1 MSKQTSRRRNQR
13 IELDPPE
20 VGILFL
26 KEDGYVPG
34 TNPTPPPRQLFI
46 DLVNRSVNGV
56 GIRTEKKIEPA
67 TNFYLHAFNKA
78 KKSWEL
84 FEGRTKW
91 LLADREKGIF
101 HQVGAELKST
111 QVANGLFMETEEDHH
126 DKRMPMASDYQFFRK
141 TDLLKSVS
149 RDAVCPLLNCITFQ
163 HVKAGQRFIT
173 QGEPGNTCYIIQKG
187 TCVVNV
193 EKDGELI
200 PVVRMQAGDVVG
212 EMALITGEP
221 RSAHVDA
228 ETDMHLWCMEKI
240 QFDKISQTYPEL
252 RSFLTD
258 LIANW
263 FETRPVTAERRIGK
277 YVITDILGKGGYSIV
292 YRGVHEALGM
302 PVAVKMMKHDMAMR
316 SDFIQ
321 NFRNEAKTI
330 AKFNHENIVHVFDFE
345 ERFQTLFIVMEPLEG
360 MSLRALLKRMLKLP
374 PLRVVNYLLQIC
386 AGLQYAHAKDVVHQD
401 IKPGNIFIL
410 PNDKIKILDFGLAG
424 PCGSENLFTGTPFYM
439 SPEQIDC
446 LPVDVRTDIYAL
458 GLTAYEM
465 LTGRRP
471 FPQEDAWE
479 VMDLRI
485 KRDIPDPAEIVPDL
499 PEALGKFIL
508 KACAR
513 DANQRYQNVGE
524 IIEDLK
530 PLANELGLKKR
541 EISQENRKMATMF
554 LLYKEE
560 HQPELNRMMNEFC
573 ERVNELGVSCKAADF
588 KEI

>member
-1 MSKQTSRRRNQR
+1 
-13 IELDPPE
+13 
-20 VGILFL
+20 
-26 KEDGYVPG
+26 
-34 TNPTPPPRQLFI
+34 
-46 DLVNRSVNGV
+46 
-56 GIRTEKKIEPA
+56 
-67 TNFYLHAFNKA
+67 
-78 KKSWEL
+78 
-84 FEGRTKW
+84 
-91 LLADREKGIF
+91 
-101 HQVGAELKST
+101 
-111 QVANGLFMETEEDHH
+111 
-126 DKRMPMASDYQFFRK
+126 MAYDYQFFRK

-228 ETDMHLWCMEKI
+228 ETDMHLWCLEKI

-263 FETRPVTAERRIGK
+263 FETRPLTAERKIGK
-277 YVITDILGKGGYSIV
+277 YVITDIIGKGGYSIV

-302 PVAVKMMKHDMAMR
+302 PVAVKMMKHDLAMR

-321 NFRNEAKTI
+321 DFRNEAKTI

-374 PLRVVNYLLQIC
+374 PLKVVNYLLQIC
-386 AGLQYAHAKDVVHQD
+386 AGLQYAHSKNVVHQD

-410 PNDKIKILDFGLAG
+410 PNEKIKILDFGLAG

-446 LPVDVRTDIYAL
+446 LPVDVRTDIFAL

-465 LTGRRP
+465 LTGQRP
-471 FPQEDAWE
+471 FPEEDAWE
-479 VMDLRI
+479 VMDLRL
-485 KRDIPDPAEIVPDL
+485 KQDIPDPAEIVPDL
-499 PEALGKFIL
+499 PKMLRKFIL

-513 DANQRYQNVGE
+513 EMSERYQDVGE
-524 IIEDLK
+524 IIDDLR
-530 PLANELGLKKR
+530 PLANKLGLKKQK
-541 EISQENRKMATMF
+541 ISPANRKMATMF
-554 LLYKEE
+554 LLYHDE
-560 HQPELNRMMNEFC
+560 HQPELNRMMEDFC
-573 ERVNELGVSCKAADF
+573 EKVNEIGVSCKAADF

>member
-1 MSKQTSRRRNQR
+1 MNQQTSRRRSQR
-13 IELDPPE
+13 IDLDPPE

-26 KEDGYVPG
+26 EEDDYVSG
-34 TNPTPPPRQLFI
+34 TNRVPPPRKLFI
-46 DLVNRSVNGV
+46 DLMNRSPHGV

-67 TNFYLHAFNKA
+67 TNFYLNAFNRDR
-78 KKSWEL
+78 KSWEL
-84 FEGRTKW
+84 LEGQTKW
-91 LLADREKGIF
+91 LLKDREKGIYNK
-101 HQVGAELKST
+101 VGAELKPA
-111 QVANGLFMETEEDHH
+111 QVANGLFVETEEDHH
-126 DKRMPMASDYQFFRK
+126 DKKMPMASDYQFFRN
-141 TDLLKSVS
+141 TDLLKSIS
-149 RDAVCPLLNCITFQ
+149 RNAVCPLLNCVTFQ

-173 QGEPGNTCYIIQKG
+173 QGEPGNTCFIIQKG

-228 ETDMHLWCMEKI
+228 ETDMHLWCLEKA

-277 YVITDILGKGGYSIV
+277 YVITDIIGKGGYSIV

-321 NFRNEAKTI
+321 DFRNEAKTI
-330 AKFNHENIVHVFDFE
+330 AQFNHENIVHVFDFE

-360 MSLRALLKRMLKLP
+360 MSLRALLKRLLKLP
-374 PLRVVNYLLQIC
+374 ALKVVNYLLQIC
-386 AGLQYAHAKDVVHQD
+386 AGLQYAHSKNVVHQD

-410 PNDKIKILDFGLAG
+410 PNEKIKILDFGLAG
-424 PCGSENLFTGTPFYM
+424 PCGSETLFTGTPFYM

-446 LPVDVRTDIYAL
+446 LPVDVRTDIFAL

-465 LTGRRP
+465 LTGQRP
-471 FPQEDAWE
+471 FPEEDAWE
-479 VMDLRI
+479 VMDLRL
-485 KRDIPDPAEIVPDL
+485 KQDIPDPKEIVPDL
-499 PEALGKFIL
+499 PEALRKFIL

-513 DANQRYQNVGE
+513 EMDARYQNVGE

-530 PLANELGLKKR
+530 PLSNELGIKKQNT
-541 EISQENRKMATMF
+541 SPVNRKMATMF
-554 LLYKEE
+554 LLYNDE

-573 ERVNELGVSCKAADF
+573 EKVNELGVSCKAADF

>member
-1 MSKQTSRRRNQR
+1 MNKQTSRRRNPR

-26 KEDGYVPG
+26 KEDGDVLG
-34 TNPTPPPRQLFI
+34 ATPTPPPRQLFI
-46 DLVNRSVNGV
+46 DLTNRSLHGV

-67 TNFYLHAFNKA
+67 TSFYLHAFNKA

-91 LLADREKGIF
+91 LLADREKGIY
-101 HQVGAELKST
+101 HQVGAELQST
-111 QVANGLFMETEEDHH
+111 QVADGLFMETEEDPH
-126 DKRMPMASDYQFFRK
+126 DKRMPMAYDYQFFRK

-228 ETDMHLWCMEKI
+228 ETDMHLWCLEKS

-263 FETRPVTAERRIGK
+263 FETRPVTAERKIGK

-345 ERFQTLFIVMEPLEG
+345 ERFQTLFIVMEPLDG
-360 MSLRALLKRMLKLP
+360 MSLRALLKRMIKLP

-401 IKPGNIFIL
+401 IKPGNIFVL

-446 LPVDVRTDIYAL
+446 LPVDFRTDIYAL

-465 LTGRRP
+465 LAGQRP

-499 PEALGKFIL
+499 PEGLRKFIL
-508 KACAR
+508 KACER
-513 DANQRYQNVGE
+513 DANQRYRNVGE
-524 IIEDLK
+524 IMEDLK
-530 PLANELGLKKR
+530 PLAKELGLKKR